1 MEYCCSGWLE
11 KHSVPAAVRV
21 YWKARN
27 SLSIH
32 NNLLLLNSCIV
43 VLFSLQK
50 SVLDRI
56 HEWHQGISQCQ
67 MMTKVSVWWP
77 GISSAVGKMIQ
88 KCQVCARDAEPTR
101 EPLLPSTLPD
111 YPMQEVGLDLF
122 ELQGKHYLL
131 VVDHFSR
138 YPEVVSFSSTTSN
151 AVISSLRSMF
161 ACH

>member
-1 MEYCCSGWLE
+1 
-11 KHSVPAAVRV
+11 
-21 YWKARN
+21 
-27 SLSIH
+27 
-32 NNLLLLNSCIV
+32 
-43 VLFSLQK
+43 
-50 SVLDRI
+50 
-56 HEWHQGISQCQ
+56 

-77 GISSAVGKMIQ
+77 GISSAVGKIIQ

-138 YPEVVSFSSTTSN
+138 YPEVVSFSSTSSN